1 MSSSSSPITA
11 APQAASSPS
20 EPLNL
25 YLNTKQGVSV
35 YNIQHN
41 DSNLTAVKEQ
51 QITLSTQITTTQ
63 SNEGVIFSPNG
74 QYFAIIYKDKVSV
87 YDATTQDC
95 KQVKCISGEEGAS
108 LSNVQFSPLNTF
120 FVTLGKY
127 SPHKTT
133 TGNLVVWKLFPEAD
147 DGDYDALSCK
157 ILLRTKYKASGSES
171 VWPVVQWN
179 DNESICAIWQ
189 QEEKSLNF
197 YKYGVPK
204 KKEQV
209 PQEKQQQ
216 LPKEEQQQPKEEQEE
231 HIPAQINENEKQFQ
245 LVTRFKKPK
254 VLKFKLSSK
263 STFAIHTYN
272 ALNRQHLVQI
282 YRYPTFKKPT
292 CFISFMSEKSD
303 VEVDIEMKWNKIGS
317 ALLVHTTESQD
328 TENENYY
335 GKSQVYFLRANGH
348 FTCQVTLSKSGPVH
362 DVAWSPKGNEF
373 VMVYGFT
380 PAKATLFNESTQVI
394 FEFGTSTRNKCSWS
408 PNGRYL
414 CLAGFGSLTG
424 KMEFWDR
431 EKKKMIGH
439 ADAKEASVYGW
450 SRDSRLFITAT
461 VTPTLR
467 VSNKIQLWKYNGVL
481 LHEQG
486 FDALYSAVWNHY
498 TPTAAKSDS
507 EETDDGEDE
516 KKGTQN
522 TNKEYIRPPSPRGL
536 NEGKHLQIQVV
547 TQKKAY
553 VPPSLRGSVGSGSD
567 DVYKREGLEA
577 PSKPFNKKQ
586 QQQSSQNVQSAK
598 VAQLQRMIPGLPTSS
613 ALQQVTGSNQSQSG
627 SGSGGDAAKKKRKR
641 KKKSKKT
648 GTPSDSGND
657 ESADQE

>member
-1 MSSSSSPITA
+1 
-11 APQAASSPS
+11 
-20 EPLNL
+20 
-25 YLNTKQGVSV
+25 V

-41 DSNLTAVKEQ
+41 DSNPNAVKDQ
-51 QITLSTQITTTQ
+51 QIALSTKSTTTQ
-63 SNEGVIFSPNG
+63 LNEGVVFSPNG
-74 QYFAIIYKDKVSV
+74 QYVAIIYKDRVSV
-87 YDATTQDC
+87 HDTTQDG

-108 LSNVQFSPLNTF
+108 ISNVQFSPMNTF
-120 FVTLGKY
+120 LVTLGKY

-133 TGNLVVWKLFPEAD
+133 TGNLVVWKLFPEAE
-147 DGDYDALSCK
+147 DGVYDALSCK
-157 ILLRTKYKASGSES
+157 ILLRALYKASGSES

-189 QEEKSLNF
+189 QDEKSLNF

-204 KKEQV
+204 KKE
-209 PQEKQQQ
+209 P
-216 LPKEEQQQPKEEQEE
+216 QQQPQQPQKQEEQEE
-231 HIPAQINENEKQFQ
+231 DIPAQINENEKQFQ

-263 STFAIHTYN
+263 STFAIHTFN
-272 ALNRQHLVQI
+272 AQSQQNLVQI
-282 YRYPTFKKPT
+282 YKYPNFKKPT
-292 CFISFMSEKSD
+292 CFISFVAERKD
-303 VEVDIEMKWNKIGS
+303 VEVDVEMKWNKIGS
-317 ALLVHTTESQD
+317 ALLVHTTASTD

-362 DVAWSPKGNEF
+362 DVAWSPKGSEF

-424 KMEFWDR
+424 RMEFWDR
-431 EKKKMIGH
+431 EKKKMIGQ

-450 SRDSRLFITAT
+450 SRDSRLFVTAT

-467 VSNKIQLWKYNGVL
+467 VSNKIQLWKYNGLL

-486 FDALYSAVWNHY
+486 FDTLYSAVWNHY
-498 TPTAAKSDS
+498 TPVPVKSEN
-507 EETDDGEDE
+507 EEADDGEED
-516 KKGTQN
+516 KKNASQT
-522 TNKEYIRPPSPRGL
+522 KERERPPSPRAL
-536 NEGKHLQIQVV
+536 NEGKQLLQTQVV

-553 VPPSLRGSVGSGSD
+553 VPPSLRGTVGSSD
-567 DVYKREGLEA
+567 DSVYKREGHEA
-577 PSKPFNKKQ
+577 PSKPLTKKQ
-586 QQQSSQNVQSAK
+586 NNQAPSQSAQMAK
-598 VAQLQRMIPGLPTSS
+598 VAQLQRMIPGLPTSA
-613 ALQQVTGSNQSQSG
+613 ALKQVTGSNAQQQHG
-627 SGSGGDAAKKKRKR
+627 SSSGGDAAKKKRKR
-641 KKKSKKT
+641 KKKTKKAGD
-648 GTPSDSGND
+648 GTPES
-657 ESADQE
+657 SADSPGGDQD